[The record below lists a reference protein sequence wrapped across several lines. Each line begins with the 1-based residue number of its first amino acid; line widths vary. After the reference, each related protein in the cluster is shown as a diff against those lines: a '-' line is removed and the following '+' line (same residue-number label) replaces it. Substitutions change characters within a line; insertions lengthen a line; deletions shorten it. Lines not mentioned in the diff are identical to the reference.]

1 MNFPQNHF
9 NPTENES
16 AKASIGQRK
25 PTSDEINQRI
35 IEIQEF
41 HSEVNYAI
49 QKLEADCYDHFAEI
63 RREIDLEKELLT
75 LKNYENNTLK
85 VKIEEKASNLIYLT
99 NEKYKIYSRKLNNLK
114 SSITNFKLEN
124 IVSILNKEPE
134 RMDIN
139 KREFQE
145 FIDHLNRVDH
155 DVKFIRQIMPY
166 CQFKS
171 NEAFSSFGSLFLR
184 ELNYNLVSCSND
196 GAIKIFDLDTF
207 QCIKSLQVS
216 KVKVSCLEVN
226 SIYQQLIVIAEDRF
240 VKIYDL
246 INFNLIDTI
255 NVYSES
261 NFSRIRCIKMLSP
274 NKFALGSCTEIQ
286 IWDLQTKNLCK
297 NLECT
302 GVICLETLDTSRIFT
317 GLWDAG
323 GIKLWDLNKLT
334 CVQTFLG
341 HSSDVTCL
349 CLMNRNG
356 NLTLVSGSN
365 DKTIKI
371 WSLDP
376 IEKSACL
383 KTLIGHSNSVTKLE
397 IAFNKFDLISC
408 SCDGTIKIWNID
420 EETCVTMNAHDGAI
434 RCVKTYQT
442 NFLAS
447 CSFDETIKIWDLSSL
462 KCLKTL
468 YDHKDIVR
476 ELKVF

>member
-1 MNFPQNHF
+1 
-9 NPTENES
+9 
-16 AKASIGQRK
+16 
-25 PTSDEINQRI
+25 
-35 IEIQEF
+35 
-41 HSEVNYAI
+41 
-49 QKLEADCYDHFAEI
+49 
-63 RREIDLEKELLT
+63 
-75 LKNYENNTLK
+75 
-85 VKIEEKASNLIYLT
+85 
-99 NEKYKIYSRKLNNLK
+99 
-114 SSITNFKLEN
+114 
-124 IVSILNKEPE
+124 
-134 RMDIN
+134 
-139 KREFQE
+139 
-145 FIDHLNRVDH
+145 
-155 DVKFIRQIMPY
+155 MPY

-171 NEAFSSFGSLFLR
+171 NEAFSSFGSLCLR
-184 ELNYNLVSCSND
+184 ELNYNLVSCSKD

-226 SIYQQLIVIAEDRF
+226 SIYQQLIVIAEERF

-246 INFNLIDTI
+246 INFNFIDTI

-261 NFSRIRCIKMLSP
+261 NFSRIRCIKMLSS
-274 NKFALGSCTEIQ
+274 NEFALGSCTEIL
-286 IWDLQTKNLCK
+286 IWDLQTKNLYK
-297 NLECT
+297 NLECP
-302 GVICLETLDTSRIFT
+302 GVICLEILDNSRIFT

-349 CLMNRNG
+349 CLMNGNG

-408 SCDGTIKIWNID
+408 SCDGTIKIWNRR
-420 EETCVTMNAHDGAI
+420 V
-434 RCVKTYQT
+434 
-442 NFLAS
+442 
-447 CSFDETIKIWDLSSL
+447 
-462 KCLKTL
+462 
-468 YDHKDIVR
+468 
-476 ELKVF
+476 